1 MSNFSTDTFTSFSAC
16 WAILI
21 IPLNSHSHM
30 DYRIFNINLNLKLNV
45 IYNTNNDLIAFT
57 NVDKMRNAEYKLYAK
72 HSKTISL
79 SLL

>member
-1 MSNFSTDTFTSFSAC
+1 
-16 WAILI
+16 
-21 IPLNSHSHM
+21 M

-45 IYNTNNDLIAFT
+45 IYNTNNDLFAFT